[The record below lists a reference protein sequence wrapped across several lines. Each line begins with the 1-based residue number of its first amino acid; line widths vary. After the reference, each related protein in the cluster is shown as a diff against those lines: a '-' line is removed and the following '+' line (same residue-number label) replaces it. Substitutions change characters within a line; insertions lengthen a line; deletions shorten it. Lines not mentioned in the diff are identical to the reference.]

1 MRISDLEPN
10 GTLLD
15 TQVLIVDT
23 ESGARKITVEDL
35 RAAIYAKQ
43 T

>member
-10 GTLLD
+10 ETLLG

-23 ESGARKITVEDL
+23 ESGARKISVDDL
-35 RAAIYAKQ
+35 RAAIYAEQ